1 VFNYADAMQY
11 YGITDG
17 NNRYKA
23 VYDQVSSYL
32 VDLNPCG
39 FNETCKDGVVPYED
53 AVNLYF
59 LKSVTDV
66 DAGKT
71 EKITYETKTEV
82 MANGQWGINFQTG
95 SNAINGSTKDL
106 ETIYNLLVQAEQAK
120 LKVIGHTDNTGN
132 SNFI

>member
-59 LKSVTDV
+59 LKVLQ
-66 DAGKT
+66 
-71 EKITYETKTEV
+71 
-82 MANGQWGINFQTG
+82 M
-95 SNAINGSTKDL
+95 L
-106 ETIYNLLVQAEQAK
+106 MLVK
-120 LKVIGHTDNTGN
+120 LKKSHIPKLRNGKWSLLTFRLVVTQLMVQLKI
-132 SNFI
+132 

>member
-59 LKSVTDV
+59 LK
-66 DAGKT
+66 KLQ
-71 EKITYETKTEV
+71 
-82 MANGQWGINFQTG
+82 M
-95 SNAINGSTKDL
+95 L
-106 ETIYNLLVQAEQAK
+106 MLVK
-120 LKVIGHTDNTGN
+120 LKNHIYRN
-132 SNFI
+132 

>member
-1 VFNYADAMQY
+1 MIYLKDKKKDGLSYNGGSRVFNYADAMQY

-32 VDLNPCG
+32 VDLKPCG

-59 LKSVTDV
+59 LKVLQ
-66 DAGKT
+66 
-71 EKITYETKTEV
+71 
-82 MANGQWGINFQTG
+82 M
-95 SNAINGSTKDL
+95 L
-106 ETIYNLLVQAEQAK
+106 MLVK
-120 LKVIGHTDNTGN
+120 LKSHILKLKLK
-132 SNFI
+132 